1 MLSGVHAMLDY
12 SDNLKFII
20 SLLAIVNPIGAIP
33 IYISLTDGY
42 RPQERARIILLT
54 SVAVVAILLVTLLSG
69 ELILRFF
76 GISIDSFQVGGGI
89 LLLLMALSMLQA
101 KTSRV
106 AHTSDEAEETAD
118 RETIAVVPLAIPLL
132 SGPGAISAV
141 IVYADKAKDPLA
153 YLITSAGIF
162 IIGLSIFLSLL
173 AAPFIARKLGRTGIN
188 IITRIM
194 GLILAAIAVEFITT
208 GLKNIFLPLA

>member
-1 MLSGVHAMLDY
+1 MLDY
-12 SDNLKFII
+12 SDNLKFVI
-20 SLLAIVNPIGAIP
+20 SLLAIVNPIGALP

-76 GISIDSFQVGGGI
+76 GISIDSFQVGGGL
-89 LLLLMALSMLQA
+89 LLLLMAISMLQA
-101 KTSRV
+101 RTSRV

-141 IVYADKAKDPLA
+141 IVYADKAKEPLA

-188 IITRIM
+188 IVTRIM